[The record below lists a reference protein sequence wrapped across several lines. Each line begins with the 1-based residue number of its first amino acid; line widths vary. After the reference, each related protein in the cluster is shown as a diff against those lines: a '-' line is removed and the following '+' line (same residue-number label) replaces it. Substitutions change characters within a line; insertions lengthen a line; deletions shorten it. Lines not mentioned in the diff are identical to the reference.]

1 MRLADTLPARN
12 DKILCSGGFKLAQ
25 SGILRAL
32 LISGTAWMVLSAPGV
47 SAHDADPKPETETAP
62 EPEAEV
68 SPEDVP
74 ATIERAARLLEIIVA
89 IDEEAL
95 LTSNGAT
102 FTIDDTTVTLVFD
115 VNADRMRLFAQIRPS
130 DGLSGPQLRR
140 LMQANFDTALDARY
154 AVAQGQLW
162 STFMHRMST
171 LTQEDFVSALA
182 QTVTLV
188 KTYGTTYSS
197 GAMSFGGGDSTA
209 EIQKL
214 LDQILRPDEE
224 EI

>member
-1 MRLADTLPARN
+1 MKPVLTSLAALGLIAMIGALPSHAPAQ
-12 DKILCSGGFKLAQ
+12 AQ
-25 SGILRAL
+25 S
-32 LISGTAWMVLSAPGV
+32 TAEDSQ
-47 SAHDADPKPETETAP
+47 DDQADPAEPSPSEDSELPPTAM
-62 EPEAEV
+62 
-68 SPEDVP
+68 
-74 ATIERAARLLEIIVA
+74 AAV
-89 IDEEAL
+89 AL
-95 LTSNGAT
+95 LTIVTTIDEDAQLTANGAT
-102 FTIDDTTVTLVFD
+102 FTIDETVVTLVFD
-115 VNADRMRLFAQIRPS
+115 INADRMRLFSQIAPS

-162 STFMHRMST
+162 STFIHRLTS
-171 LTQEDFVSALA
+171 LTQDDFVSALA

-197 GAMSFGGGDSTA
+197 GAMSFGGGDSNA

-214 LDQILRPDEE
+214 LESLLDEN

>member
-1 MRLADTLPARN
+1 MQRQFGLTLAT
-12 DKILCSGGFKLAQ
+12 
-25 SGILRAL
+25 L
-32 LISGTAWMVLSAPGV
+32 LIGTLWAMPPAAAQVQEPSPESKQEPAP
-47 SAHDADPKPETETAP
+47 DAAPETDE
-62 EPEAEV
+62 
-68 SPEDVP
+68 VP
-74 ATIERAARLLEIIVA
+74 AKVEAAAGLLVIVTA
-89 IDEEAL
+89 IDEDAR
-95 LTSNGAT
+95 LTGNGAT
-102 FTIDDTTVTLVFD
+102 FTIDETTVTLVFD
-115 VNADRMRLFAQIRPS
+115 VNADRMRLFSQIRPG

-162 STFMHRMST
+162 STFMHRMTT

-188 KTYGTTYSS
+188 KTYGTTFSS
-197 GAMSFGGGDSTA
+197 GAMSFGGGDSNA

-214 LDQILRPDEE
+214 LDRILKDDGE

>member
-1 MRLADTLPARN
+1 MQRQFGLTLATLLVGTLWAMPPAPAQAQETSPESKE
-12 DKILCSGGFKLAQ
+12 DLA
-25 SGILRAL
+25 
-32 LISGTAWMVLSAPGV
+32 P
-47 SAHDADPKPETETAP
+47 DAAPETDEF
-62 EPEAEV
+62 
-68 SPEDVP
+68 P
-74 ATIERAARLLEIIVA
+74 ATVEAAAGLLAIVTA
-89 IDEEAL
+89 IDEDAR
-95 LTSNGAT
+95 LTGNGAT
-102 FTIDDTTVTLVFD
+102 FTIDETTVTLVFD
-115 VNADRMRLFAQIRPS
+115 VNADRMRLFSQIRPG

-162 STFMHRMST
+162 STFMHRMTT
-171 LTQEDFVSALA
+171 LTHEDFVSALA

-188 KTYGTTYSS
+188 KTYGTTFSS

-214 LDQILRPDEE
+214 LDRILKDDGE

>member
-1 MRLADTLPARN
+1 MFRARN
-12 DKILCSGGFKLAQ
+12 AITTGLFMGSVWLPSPLLA
-25 SGILRAL
+25 
-32 LISGTAWMVLSAPGV
+32 SAQEEVPPV
-47 SAHDADPKPETETAP
+47 AQEEAAP
-62 EPEAEV
+62 QAEPEVEV
-68 SPEDVP
+68 AP
-74 ATIERAARLLEIIVA
+74 TIEAAAELLAIVTA

-95 LTSNGAT
+95 LTGNGAT
-102 FTIDDTTVTLVFD
+102 FTIDDTMVTLVFD
-115 VNADRMRLFAQIRPS
+115 VNADRMRLFSQIQPS

-162 STFMHRMST
+162 STFMHRLTT

-188 KTYGTTYSS
+188 KTSGTTFSS
-197 GAMSFGGGDSTA
+197 GAMSFGGGDSNA

-214 LDQILRPDEE
+214 LDRILKDDGE

>member
-1 MRLADTLPARN
+1 MVRARN
-12 DKILCSGGFKLAQ
+12 SVITG
-25 SGILRAL
+25 L
-32 LISGTAWMVLSAPGV
+32 LIGSFCIAAPLVSVAQDAEPPTAQ
-47 SAHDADPKPETETAP
+47 EETAP
-62 EPEAEV
+62 ES
-68 SPEDVP
+68 SPEEEVLP
-74 ATIERAARLLEIIVA
+74 TVEAAAALLAIVTA
-89 IDEEAL
+89 IDEDAR
-95 LTSNGAT
+95 LTGNGAT
-102 FTIDDTTVTLVFD
+102 FTIDDTMVTLVFD
-115 VNADRMRLFAQIRPS
+115 VNADRMRLFSQIRPS

-162 STFMHRMST
+162 STFMHRLTS

-188 KTYGTTYSS
+188 KTFGTTFSS
-197 GAMSFGGGDSTA
+197 GAMSFGGGDSNA

-214 LDQILRPDEE
+214 LDRILRDDEE

>member
-1 MRLADTLPARN
+1 MKPHSSRTKAFILAAAIGALMVQSSA
-12 DKILCSGGFKLAQ
+12 FAQ
-25 SGILRAL
+25 AEPETRPNEEAEPE
-32 LISGTAWMVLSAPGV
+32 TPQV
-47 SAHDADPKPETETAP
+47 DADLP
-62 EPEAEV
+62 
-68 SPEDVP
+68 P
-74 ATIERAARLLEIIVA
+74 AAMAAI
-89 IDEEAL
+89 AL
-95 LTSNGAT
+95 LTIVTTIDEDAQPTANGAT

-115 VNADRMRLFAQIRPS
+115 INADRMRLFSQIAPS
-130 DGLSGPQLRR
+130 DGLTGPQLRR

-162 STFMHRMST
+162 STFIHPLTS
-171 LTQEDFVSALA
+171 LTQDDFVSALA

-197 GAMSFGGGDSTA
+197 GAMSFGGGDSNA

-214 LDQILRPDEE
+214 LERLLDEN

>member
-1 MRLADTLPARN
+1 MKPVLTSIAALGLIAMIGALPSHLVAQ
-12 DKILCSGGFKLAQ
+12 AQ
-25 SGILRAL
+25 S
-32 LISGTAWMVLSAPGV
+32 
-47 SAHDADPKPETETAP
+47 AP
-62 EPEAEV
+62 EDSQDDQADLTDPAEP
-68 SPEDVP
+68 SPSEDSELP
-74 ATIERAARLLEIIVA
+74 PTAMAAV
-89 IDEEAL
+89 AL
-95 LTSNGAT
+95 LTIVTTIDEDAQLTANRAT
-102 FTIDDTTVTLVFD
+102 FTIDHTVVTLVFD
-115 VNADRMRLFAQIRPS
+115 INADRMRLFSQIAPS

-162 STFMHRMST
+162 STFIHPLTS
-171 LTQEDFVSALA
+171 LTQDDFVSALA

-197 GAMSFGGGDSTA
+197 GAMSFGGGDSNA

-214 LDQILRPDEE
+214 LESLLDEN

>member
-1 MRLADTLPARN
+1 MKLQSSLTKAAILGAAIVALTAPAVA
-12 DKILCSGGFKLAQ
+12 FAQ
-25 SGILRAL
+25 AETE
-32 LISGTAWMVLSAPGV
+32 ISPN
-47 SAHDADPKPETETAP
+47 EETAP
-62 EPEAEV
+62 ETPQAEADL
-68 SPEDVP
+68 PP
-74 ATIERAARLLEIIVA
+74 TAMAAITLLTIVTT
-89 IDEEAL
+89 IDEDAQ
-95 LTSNGAT
+95 LTANGAT

-115 VNADRMRLFAQIRPS
+115 IDADRMRLFSQIAPS

-162 STFMHRMST
+162 STFIHPLTS
-171 LTQEDFVSALA
+171 LTQDDFVSALA

-197 GAMSFGGGDSTA
+197 GAMSFGGGDSNA

-214 LDQILRPDEE
+214 LERLLEE
-224 EI
+224 NEI

>member
-1 MRLADTLPARN
+1 MKPVLTSLAALGLIAMIGALPSHSPAQ
-12 DKILCSGGFKLAQ
+12 AQ
-25 SGILRAL
+25 STPEGSQDDPAEPAPSEDSELPP
-32 LISGTAWMVLSAPGV
+32 TAM
-47 SAHDADPKPETETAP
+47 
-62 EPEAEV
+62 
-68 SPEDVP
+68 
-74 ATIERAARLLEIIVA
+74 AAV
-89 IDEEAL
+89 AL
-95 LTSNGAT
+95 LTIVTTIDEDAQLTANGAT
-102 FTIDDTTVTLVFD
+102 FTIDDTVVTLVFD
-115 VNADRMRLFAQIRPS
+115 INADRMRLFSQIAPS

-162 STFMHRMST
+162 STFIHRLTS
-171 LTQEDFVSALA
+171 LTQDDFVSALA

-197 GAMSFGGGDSTA
+197 GAMSFGGGDSNA

-214 LDQILRPDEE
+214 LESLLDEN

>member
-1 MRLADTLPARN
+1 MKPVLTSLATLGLIAMINATALPSPA
-12 DKILCSGGFKLAQ
+12 FAQ
-25 SGILRAL
+25 AAPEA
-32 LISGTAWMVLSAPGV
+32 TEDEPAAPG
-47 SAHDADPKPETETAP
+47 AEDPSDEVDLPPTAM
-62 EPEAEV
+62 
-68 SPEDVP
+68 
-74 ATIERAARLLEIIVA
+74 AAV
-89 IDEEAL
+89 AL
-95 LTSNGAT
+95 LTIITTIDAEAQLVGNGAT
-102 FTIDDTTVTLVFD
+102 FTIDDTVVTLVFD
-115 VNADRMRLFAQIRPS
+115 INADRMRLFSQIAPS

-162 STFMHRMST
+162 STYMHPLTS
-171 LTQEDFVSALA
+171 LTQDDFVSALA

-197 GAMSFGGGDSTA
+197 GAMSFGGGDSNA

-214 LDQILRPDEE
+214 LESLLDEN

>member
-1 MRLADTLPARN
+1 MKPHSSRTKAFILATAMGALTVQSSA
-12 DKILCSGGFKLAQ
+12 FAQ
-25 SGILRAL
+25 DEPETSPSEEA
-32 LISGTAWMVLSAPGV
+32 APETPQ
-47 SAHDADPKPETETAP
+47 ADADLP
-62 EPEAEV
+62 
-68 SPEDVP
+68 P
-74 ATIERAARLLEIIVA
+74 AAMAAI
-89 IDEEAL
+89 AL
-95 LTSNGAT
+95 LTIVTTIDEDAQLTANGAT

-115 VNADRMRLFAQIRPS
+115 INADRMRLFSQIAPS

-154 AVAQGQLW
+154 AVAQGQVW
-162 STFMHRMST
+162 STFIHPLTS
-171 LTQEDFVSALA
+171 LTQDDFVSALA

-197 GAMSFGGGDSTA
+197 GAMSFGGGDSNA

-214 LDQILRPDEE
+214 LERLLDEN

>member
-1 MRLADTLPARN
+1 MQRQFGLTLATLLVGTLWAMSPAA
-12 DKILCSGGFKLAQ
+12 AQ
-25 SGILRAL
+25 AQEPSPE
-32 LISGTAWMVLSAPGV
+32 SKQEPAP
-47 SAHDADPKPETETAP
+47 DAAPETDEVQAKV
-62 EPEAEV
+62 EA
-68 SPEDVP
+68 
-74 ATIERAARLLEIIVA
+74 AAGLLVIVTA
-89 IDEEAL
+89 IDEDAR
-95 LTSNGAT
+95 LTGNGAT
-102 FTIDDTTVTLVFD
+102 FTIDETTVTLVFD
-115 VNADRMRLFAQIRPS
+115 VNADRMRLFSQIRPG

-162 STFMHRMST
+162 STFMHHMTT

-188 KTYGTTYSS
+188 KTYGTTFSS

-214 LDQILRPDEE
+214 LDRILKDDGE

>member
-1 MRLADTLPARN
+1 MQRQFGLTLATLLVGTLWAMPPAA
-12 DKILCSGGFKLAQ
+12 AQ
-25 SGILRAL
+25 AQEPSPE
-32 LISGTAWMVLSAPGV
+32 SKQEPAP
-47 SAHDADPKPETETAP
+47 DAAPETDE
-62 EPEAEV
+62 
-68 SPEDVP
+68 VP
-74 ATIERAARLLEIIVA
+74 ATVEAAAGLLAIVTA
-89 IDEEAL
+89 IDEDAR
-95 LTSNGAT
+95 LTGNGAT
-102 FTIDDTTVTLVFD
+102 FTIDETTVTLVFD
-115 VNADRMRLFAQIRPS
+115 VNADRMRLFSQIRPG

-162 STFMHRMST
+162 ATFMHRMTT

-188 KTYGTTYSS
+188 KTYGTTFSS

-214 LDQILRPDEE
+214 LDRILKDDGE